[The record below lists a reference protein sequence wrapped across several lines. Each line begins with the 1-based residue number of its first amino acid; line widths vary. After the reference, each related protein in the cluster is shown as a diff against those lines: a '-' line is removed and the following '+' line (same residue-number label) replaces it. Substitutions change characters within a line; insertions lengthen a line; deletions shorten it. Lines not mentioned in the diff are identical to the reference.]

1 MEKDNLDCGVTHKS
15 KVSWNNAGKKDLCRT
30 NGVDGRKPLA
40 VTAQPVKLAALNQK
54 HSKKAMPK
62 GKKEIKSQILKKK
75 KKKNSV
81 DLYTFRMKLRTDE
94 EWLIAHVT

>member
-15 KVSWNNAGKKDLCRT
+15 KVSWNNEGKKDLCRT

-75 KKKNSV
+75 KVLTCTRSEWNSELMKN
-81 DLYTFRMKLRTDE
+81 DLLNM
-94 EWLIAHVT
+94 